1 MHGFYFTPIL
11 QTDNPKDRPLSAH
24 EQLFG
29 FSRETE
35 QTPPASPSKS
45 DPPSP
50 VFKSAAAQEIIKEMA
65 SEAEK
70 HRRAVP
76 KEKRRH
82 FTISSSRPMT
92 LETRDAGAEEVEY
105 CRL

>member
-1 MHGFYFTPIL
+1 M
-11 QTDNPKDRPLSAH
+11 SAH

-105 CRL
+105 SNF